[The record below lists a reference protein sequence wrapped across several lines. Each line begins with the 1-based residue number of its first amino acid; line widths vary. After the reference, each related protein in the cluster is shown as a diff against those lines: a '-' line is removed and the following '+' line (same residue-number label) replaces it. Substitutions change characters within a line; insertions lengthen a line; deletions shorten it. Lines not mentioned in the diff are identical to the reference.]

1 MRIAPGEKRNGM
13 IDLKKK
19 RNLEALFF
27 VIPAVIILG
36 VFVYYPLVQ
45 NIINSF
51 QSFTLSSVTK
61 EWVGLENYKRL
72 LTDKNILISL
82 KNNVLYAVI
91 SIIIQVGF
99 GLVLPAV

>member
-1 MRIAPGEKRNGM
+1 M

>member
-1 MRIAPGEKRNGM
+1 M
-13 IDLKKK
+13 KKK

>member
-1 MRIAPGEKRNGM
+1 M

-61 EWVGLENYKRL
+61 EWIGLENYKRL

>member
-1 MRIAPGEKRNGM
+1 M

-51 QSFTLSSVTK
+51 QSFTSSSVTK